1 MRRCGNQTSRD
12 QAGEIKM
19 ITVALKPIQRRNPSM
34 PDNADYVIANWRI
47 SSTPQ
52 TWRPP
57 TDVFEREDSIIV
69 RVEIAGMNE
78 KDFAISLDQN
88 TLVIRGVRTDTNER
102 RAYHQMEINFGE
114 FINVIDISMPIESDQ
129 VQAEYQNGFL
139 WIVLPKAQP
148 KIIKVK
154 DNE

>member
-1 MRRCGNQTSRD
+1 
-12 QAGEIKM
+12 M
-19 ITVALKPIQRRNPSM
+19 ITVSSKPNQRRNPPV
-34 PDNADYVIANWRI
+34 PDKSEYVIVNWRI
-47 SSTPQ
+47 SSHPH

-57 TDVFEREDSIIV
+57 TDVYEREDSIVV

-78 KDFAISLDQN
+78 SDFSISLDQN
-88 TLVIRGVRTDTNER
+88 VLAVRGVRPDLNER

-114 FINVIDISMPIESDQ
+114 FLSAVEILVPVDIEH

-139 WIVLPKAQP
+139 WIILPKAQP
-148 KIIKVK
+148 KVIKIK